1 MSVRME
7 KVASLVKHELSTV
20 LQREF
25 SEVTTSFVTV
35 TEVRMTADLKTAR
48 VYVSVFGDTE
58 TKKKTM
64 QQLDEEKAHIRSAL
78 GSHIRLKFTP
88 SLEFFIDDTLDQA
101 EAIDNLLKR
110 IHRNER

>member
-7 KVASLVKHELSTV
+7 KVASLVKQELSTV

-58 TKKKTM
+58 AKEKTM
-64 QQLDEEKAHIRSAL
+64 LLLDEEKPHIRSAL

-88 SLEFFIDDTLDQA
+88 ALEFFIDDTFDQV
-101 EAIDNLLKR
+101 EAIDKLLKR
-110 IHRNER
+110 IHRNE